1 MLHYKIINKSQIP
14 ETWGIKEDVGIR
26 KIVDY
31 ELFFNNTTID
41 EFSYIDENIPEKEL
55 KKNFIQYTLLQNPEE
70 LEKII
75 NHLNTKLDD
84 EEFQMYLCEEDY
96 LLETPHDI
104 RNKNIIYD
112 SQTCLEGNQ
121 LNHLYHSF
129 IMKHWDLVNNYY
141 KERM

>member
-1 MLHYKIINKSQIP
+1 MMYLNN
-14 ETWGIKEDVGIR
+14 VGIR

-31 ELFFNNTTID
+31 ELFFNNTCID
-41 EFSYIDENIPEKEL
+41 EFSYIDEDIPEKEL

-70 LEKII
+70 LEKIM

-104 RNKNIIYD
+104 RNKNTIYD
-112 SQTCLEGNQ
+112 SQTSLEGNP
-121 LNHLYHSF
+121 LNHVYHSF